1 MKQLRLILV
10 IILSACWIGSW
21 AKGEQTITI
30 NGLTIGKSAKK
41 ITFSG
46 EKAMITYADG
56 SKQTENMGLIQLAF
70 TYSTNGG
77 IKKIETT
84 GQKLVDTR
92 VYNLNGQYVGTTLNG
107 LSKGVY
113 IVNGKKVVVK

>member
-10 IILSACWIGSW
+10 IILSACWVGSW

-56 SKQTENMGLIQLAF
+56 SKQTENMGLIQLSF

-77 IKKIETT
+77 IKKIETAD
-84 GQKLVDTR
+84 QKLVDTR

>member
-10 IILSACWIGSW
+10 IILSACWVGLW
-21 AKGEQTITI
+21 AKGKQTITI

-46 EKAMITYADG
+46 EKTMIVYADG
-56 SKQTENMGLIQLAF
+56 SKQTENMGLIQLSF

>member
-10 IILSACWIGSW
+10 IILSVCWIGSW

-46 EKAMITYADG
+46 EKAMIVYADG
-56 SKQTENMGLIQLAF
+56 SKQTENMGLIQLSF

-77 IKKIETT
+77 IKKIETAD
-84 GQKLVDTR
+84 QKLVDTR

>member
-10 IILSACWIGSW
+10 IILSACWVGSW

-56 SKQTENMGLIQLAF
+56 SKQTENMGLIQLSF

-77 IKKIETT
+77 IQKIETA

>member
-10 IILSACWIGSW
+10 IILSVCWVGSW

-46 EKAMITYADG
+46 EKAMIVYADG
-56 SKQTENMGLIQLAF
+56 SKQTENMGLIQLSF

-92 VYNLNGQYVGTTLNG
+92 VYNLNGQYVGTTLNS

>member
-56 SKQTENMGLIQLAF
+56 SKQTENMGLIQLSF

-92 VYNLNGQYVGTTLNG
+92 VYNFNGQYVGTTLNG
-107 LSKGVY
+107 LSKGVH

>member
-10 IILSACWIGSW
+10 IILSVCWVGSW

-46 EKAMITYADG
+46 EKAMIVYADG
-56 SKQTENMGLIQLAF
+56 SKQTENMGLIQFSF

-84 GQKLVDTR
+84 GQKLVDNR

>member
-10 IILSACWIGSW
+10 IILSACWVGSW

-56 SKQTENMGLIQLAF
+56 SKQTENMGLIQLSF

-92 VYNLNGQYVGTTLNG
+92 VYNFNGQYVGTTLNG

>member
-10 IILSACWIGSW
+10 IILSVCWVGSW

-46 EKAMITYADG
+46 EKAMIVYADG
-56 SKQTENMGLIQLAF
+56 SKQTENMGLIQFSF

-77 IKKIETT
+77 IKKIETAD
-84 GQKLVDTR
+84 QKLVDTR

-113 IVNGKKVVVK
+113 IVNGKKMIVK

>member
-46 EKAMITYADG
+46 EKAMVTYADG
-56 SKQTENMGLIQLAF
+56 SKQTENMGLIQLSF

>member
-46 EKAMITYADG
+46 EKAMIVYADG
-56 SKQTENMGLIQLAF
+56 SKQTENMRLIQLSF

>member
-56 SKQTENMGLIQLAF
+56 SKQTENMGLIQLSF

-84 GQKLVDTR
+84 DQKLVDTR
-92 VYNLNGQYVGTTLNG
+92 VYNLNGQYVGATLNG

>member
-10 IILSACWIGSW
+10 IILSACWVGSW

-30 NGLTIGKSAKK
+30 NGLTIGKNAKK

-56 SKQTENMGLIQLAF
+56 SKQTENMGLIQLSF

-77 IKKIETT
+77 IKNIETT

>member
-10 IILSACWIGSW
+10 IILSVCWVGSW

-56 SKQTENMGLIQLAF
+56 SKQTENMGLIQLSF

-113 IVNGKKVVVK
+113 IVNGKKMIVK

>member
-1 MKQLRLILV
+1 MKQLRLTLV

-46 EKAMITYADG
+46 EKAMITYVDG
-56 SKQTENMGLIQLAF
+56 SKQTENMGLIQLSF

-84 GQKLVDTR
+84 GQKLIDTR
-92 VYNLNGQYVGTTLNG
+92 VYNLNGQYVATTLNG

>member
-56 SKQTENMGLIQLAF
+56 SKQTENMGLIELSF

-77 IKKIETT
+77 IKKIETAD
-84 GQKLVDTR
+84 QKLVDTR

>member
-10 IILSACWIGSW
+10 IILSVCWVGSW

-56 SKQTENMGLIQLAF
+56 SKQTENMGQIQLSF

-84 GQKLVDTR
+84 DQKLVDTR

>member
-21 AKGEQTITI
+21 AKGKQTITI
-30 NGLTIGKSAKK
+30 NGLTIEKSAKK

-46 EKAMITYADG
+46 EKAMIVYTDG
-56 SKQTENMGLIQLAF
+56 SKQTENMGLIQLSF

-77 IKKIETT
+77 IKKIETAD
-84 GQKLVDTR
+84 QKLVDTR

-113 IVNGKKVVVK
+113 IANGKKVVVK

>member
-10 IILSACWIGSW
+10 IILSVCWVGSW

-46 EKAMITYADG
+46 EKAMIVYADG
-56 SKQTENMGLIQLAF
+56 SKQTENMGLIQLSF

>member
-46 EKAMITYADG
+46 EKAMIVYADG
-56 SKQTENMGLIQLAF
+56 SKQTENMGLIQLSF

-92 VYNLNGQYVGTTLNG
+92 AYNLNGQYVGTTLNG